1 MNPFFLSSSQIH
13 SVDVEVLTALCSFL
27 EYSPSLPPPPPN
39 LPSPHEAEASS
50 FDQLETGQLVELQF
64 NLSSLYPKCHISAFT
79 FSAFTES
86 KRERRGRRGREEREK
101 VDIEDL

>member
-39 LPSPHEAEASS
+39 LPSPHEVEASS

-64 NLSSLYPKCHISAFT
+64 NLSSLYPKCHVSAFT

-86 KRERRGRRGREEREK
+86 KRGRRGRERGREGGREL
-101 VDIEDL
+101 I